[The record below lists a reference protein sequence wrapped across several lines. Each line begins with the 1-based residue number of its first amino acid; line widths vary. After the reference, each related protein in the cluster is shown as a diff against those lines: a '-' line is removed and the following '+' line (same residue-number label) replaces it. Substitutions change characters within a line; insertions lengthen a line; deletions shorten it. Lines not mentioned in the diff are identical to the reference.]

1 MSTATKQRPEAKK
14 KAPVLDRD
22 QFLKAYRSMRTI
34 RSFEDKISEEFMKGN
49 IPGFLHLYS
58 GQEAAG
64 VGICELLND
73 DDYVVSTHRGHGH
86 CIAKGGDV
94 IGMMKE
100 IMGKQG
106 GICDGKGGSMHIAD
120 FDKGML
126 GANAIVGGGPPLI
139 VGAALSAKTLG
150 TTQVGVAFGGDGS
163 SNQGTT
169 FEAMNLAVVLKLP
182 AIFFFE
188 NNGYGEGTHAS
199 YAVGSRDIAG
209 RAAAFG
215 MPAFKV
221 DGTDIFAVTE
231 VCKKAVQHCRDG
243 KGPVTIEASVPRF
256 KGHFEG
262 DPQAYRGENEI
273 ETLMKEQDCL
283 VIARKA
289 AIKQK
294 LATAAELDKID
305 EEVAE
310 LMGRATEA
318 GLAAPVPEIS
328 ELMDNVY
335 SSEY

>member
-1 MSTATKQRPEAKK
+1 MSLNKQE
-14 KAPVLDRD
+14 
-22 QFLKAYRSMRTI
+22 FLEAYRSMRTI

-64 VGICELLND
+64 VGISQLLTD
-73 DDYVVSTHRGHGH
+73 EDYVISTHRGHGH

-94 IGMMKE
+94 GGMMKE
-100 IMGKQG
+100 IMGRQG

-126 GANAIVGGGPPLI
+126 GANAIVGGGPPII

-150 TTQVGVAFGGDGS
+150 NGRVGVGFGGDGS

-169 FEAMNLAVVLKLP
+169 FEAMNLAVVLELP

-199 YAVGSRDIAG
+199 YAVGAKSIAK

-215 MPAFKV
+215 MPAYEV
-221 DGTDIFAVTE
+221 DGTDIFEVTE
-231 VCKKAVQHCRDG
+231 VCKKALKHVRSG
-243 KGPVTIEASVPRF
+243 KGPVTIEAEVPRF

-262 DPQAYRGENEI
+262 DPQRYRGETEI
-273 ETLMKEQDCL
+273 DDLMKEKDCL

-289 AIKQK
+289 GVKKK
-294 LATAAELDKID
+294 LATNKELDKID
-305 EEVAE
+305 QEVAE
-310 LMGRATEA
+310 LMERVTEEA
-318 GLAAPVPEIS
+318 LAAPAPELS
-328 ELMDNVY
+328 ELHNNVY

>member
-1 MSTATKQRPEAKK
+1 MSLNKK
-14 KAPVLDRD
+14 
-22 QFLKAYRSMRTI
+22 QFLDAYRTMRSI
-34 RSFEDKISEEFMKGN
+34 RDFEDKISEEFMKGN

-58 GQEAAG
+58 GQEAVAAG
-64 VGICELLND
+64 LCQVLTDE
-73 DDYVVSTHRGHGH
+73 DYMISTHRGHGH
-86 CIAKGGDV
+86 CLAKGADIG
-94 IGMMKE
+94 GMMKE

-150 TTQVGVAFGGDGS
+150 TKKVGVAFGGDGS

-199 YAVGSRDIAG
+199 YAVGADSIAK
-209 RAAAFG
+209 RAEGFG
-215 MPAFKV
+215 MPAYTV
-221 DGTDIFAVTE
+221 DGTDVFAVYE
-231 VCKKAVQHCRDG
+231 LCKKVVQDCRDG

-262 DPQAYRGENEI
+262 DPQAYRGDTEI
-273 ETLMKEQDCL
+273 ESLMKEDDCL
-283 VIARKA
+283 QIARKDA
-289 AIKQK
+289 TEKK
-294 LATAAELDKID
+294 LATHKQLDAID
-305 EEVAE
+305 QEVAD
-310 LMGRATEA
+310 LMNEVTAA
-318 GLAAPVPEIS
+318 ALAAPVPDLS
-328 ELMDNVY
+328 ELMDNVH